1 MDLHAITVPHDAKE
15 LRAASHSTAAGY
27 IAAGIDPQ
35 KSRIFMQSHV
45 PGHSELQWLLGC
57 YTPLGWLERMIQFKE
72 KSRKQGESVGSGLLT
87 YPILMAADILL
98 YQVRRF
104 MPPALTLHSNKQ
116 PYLTRGP
123 VRPLWCSLLLYF

>member
-35 KSRIFMQSHV
+35 KSKIFMQSHV

-104 MPPALTLHSNKQ
+104 MPPPASTLHNKKAY
-116 PYLTRGP
+116 PTGGP
-123 VRPLWCSLLLYF
+123 VQPFWCSLLPYF